1 MFLELEV
8 VPLHLLT
15 LFEASISAQFL
26 LPTFEQICGGI
37 TDCITKEL
45 QLPTFAISSLRQLGL
60 FLPLSLQLI
69 FSLSRDL
76 IQSENKICLPPKALK
91 LFWMIFFFPF
101 VNTESFTQGG
111 RKRSM
116 YLFYLFGM
124 SSPGA
129 HGTWSQERKLP
140 GVSECSQWLFWQCLQ
155 QIPEQL
161 YLRPDALPKQRHLFS
176 KPTQKNKSNAA
187 CHTYFI
193 KNTKYLTKYRHGKT
207 SSVYHICVRHYRLAS
222 CTVFL
227 QMTEK
232 SSISTNLRCIGIR
245 DNSLKSHEPEEGE
258 AYTHGYSLSWGPE
271 KSHCK
276 SKDHETL
283 LPIFKTIGNG

>member
-8 VPLHLLT
+8 VPLHLLI

-26 LPTFEQICGGI
+26 LPTFEQICSGI

-45 QLPTFAISSLRQLGL
+45 QLPTFATSSLRQLG

-69 FSLSRDL
+69 CPLSKDL

-91 LFWMIFFFPF
+91 LFWVIFFSSYKHWKFH
-101 VNTESFTQGG
+101 SGG
-111 RKRSM
+111 RKRSI

-129 HGTWSQERKLP
+129 HGTSQKRKLP

-161 YLRPDALPKQRHLFS
+161 YLQPDALPKQRHLFS

-193 KNTKYLTKYRHGKT
+193 KNTKYLTKYRHNKT
-207 SSVYHICVRHYRLAS
+207 SRVYHICTRHYRLAS

-245 DNSLKSHEPEEGE
+245 GNSLKSHEPEEGE

-283 LPIFKTIGNG
+283 LPIFKTIRNG